1 MNAVDIFEH
10 DEEYLCSN
18 KCSKHFYF
26 LITKKYKI
34 WWIHYKMFINSCK
47 ADALSEITKINST
60 KFPRIDIYE
69 TMKYWMIIV
78 QISTLKERT
87 QRLQSYCWTFDAL
100 SENSCFEL
108 RCINPAILQLSIICQ
123 GISLYKDNKVMHS
136 W

>member
-1 MNAVDIFEH
+1 MTRSTYLATSAHNIFSF
-10 DEEYLCSN
+10 LLKKLPKN
-18 KCSKHFYF
+18 KCNTLYFYTLF
-26 LITKKYKI
+26 KQQL
-34 WWIHYKMFINSCK
+34 
-47 ADALSEITKINST
+47 DAMSTNNETYTT
-60 KFPRIDIYE
+60 KFPSIDIYE
-69 TMKYWMIIV
+69 TMKYWMFIV
-78 QISTLKERT
+78 QISTLTERT